1 MADNIYNDELI
12 TLYKNAEQNRVF
24 VETLMG
30 FDVYVADEFC
40 NYVMGGTNVASAVTA
55 YDTVQKKMAI
65 YVNSKLVNGS
75 KKLYDAICLHEL
87 GHIFSGHLHADDQ
100 LSNDDHSRDD
110 AQGCVLIDDRIELEA
125 DAWAVE
131 HGADAE
137 ALCDYLKNI
146 LELKIFLIGEEYY
159 KQLLETNEAV
169 KMADNQLKVRIAALS
184 K

>member
-1 MADNIYNDELI
+1 MTDHTNTDELI

-30 FDVYVADEFC
+30 INVYVADGLC
-40 NYVMGGTNVASAVTA
+40 NYKAAGLDIAAALS
-55 YDTVQKKMAI
+55 KKMAI
-65 YVNSKLVNGS
+65 YVNNKLVNGS

-87 GHIFSGHLHADDQ
+87 GHIFSGHLSTD
-100 LSNDDHSRDD
+100 N
-110 AQGCVLIDDRIELEA
+110 AQEECVLINDRMELEA

-159 KQLLETNEAV
+159 KQLVETNEAV
-169 KMADNQLKVRIAALS
+169 KVADNQLKVRIAALS